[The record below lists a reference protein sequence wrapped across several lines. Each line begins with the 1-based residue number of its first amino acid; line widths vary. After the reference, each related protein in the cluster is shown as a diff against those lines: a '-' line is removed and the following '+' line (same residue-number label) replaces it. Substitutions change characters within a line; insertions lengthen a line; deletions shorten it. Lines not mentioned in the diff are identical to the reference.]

1 MMNKMLLLRYIEGA
15 VTDQEKVTIVTWLD
29 ADPEHMREYLSL
41 RKLHDITLWQQPA
54 SASLSTRVKDR
65 APAWSLRSVSINVA
79 KVAAIFMLAL
89 FVYKF
94 LLPGYSAPQAVEM
107 QTLYV
112 PAGQRALI
120 TLVDGTKVWL
130 NANTTFSF
138 PNQFLGQ
145 KREVQLQGEGYFD
158 VIKDKTIP
166 FLVKTENYDIK
177 VWGTEFNV
185 MAYPGNN
192 LFETSLLEGSV
203 EVMKSGGAQGA
214 FIQPNER
221 LFWDGKSLKK
231 APIIHYNHFLWK
243 EGIISFDNE
252 RFPDL
257 VKKLE
262 LYFDLKIDVRNELL
276 LKYRCT
282 GKFRTKDGVEHIL
295 KVLQLSNDFKFKMD
309 DKQNLIVIE

>member
-1 MMNKMLLLRYIEGA
+1 MDKTLLLRYIEGE
-15 VTDQEKVTIVTWLD
+15 VSDQDKATVVNWLD
-29 ADPEHMREYLSL
+29 ADPENMKEYLSL
-41 RKLHDITLWQQPA
+41 RKLHDLTLWQE
-54 SASLSTRVKDR
+54 SGR
-65 APAWSLRSVSINVA
+65 APLLANVPVKSGPRFGRSILISTT

-89 FVYKF
+89 LVYKF
-94 LLPGYSAPQAVEM
+94 LLPGSPAPESVAL
-107 QTLYV
+107 QTLHV

-130 NANTTFSF
+130 NANTTFTF
-138 PNQFLGQ
+138 PNQFSDQ
-145 KREVQLQGEGYFD
+145 KREVRLQGEGYFD
-158 VIKDKTIP
+158 VTKDKTNP
-166 FLVKTENYDIK
+166 FLVKTENYDVK

-185 MAYPGNN
+185 MAYPGND

-231 APIIHYNHFLWK
+231 APIIHFNHFLWK

-252 RFPDL
+252 KFPDL

-262 LYFDLKIDVRNELL
+262 LYFDLRIEVRNEKL

-295 KVLQLSNDFKFKMD
+295 KVLQLSNDFTFKMD